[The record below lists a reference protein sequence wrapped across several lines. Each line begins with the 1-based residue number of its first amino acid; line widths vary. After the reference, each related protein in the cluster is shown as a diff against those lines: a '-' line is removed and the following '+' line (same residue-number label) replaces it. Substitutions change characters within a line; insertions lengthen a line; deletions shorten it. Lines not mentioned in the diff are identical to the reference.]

1 MGQKV
6 NPKGFRLINNSN
18 YLSNWYSHKCKY
30 LNLIKEDEFLRKNI
44 DLSFKNFLTI
54 SDIKITR
61 SNNINIKNNSVF
73 INISFLHPTEKEMKS
88 YLSKNYAN
96 LFFKKNISYLKLF
109 NNNLLELF
117 SFLLKAKIK
126 CLIKKLEF
134 NSTNKIF
141 IETYFIENI
150 CENASL
156 ISKYVAKELE
166 KRISFRKI
174 MVDIISRIESSNNK
188 GIKIQI
194 SGRLNGAEMA
204 RTEWK
209 KYGKIPLHTL
219 DANIDYF
226 QENAKTIYGI
236 IGVKVW
242 LFV

>member
-6 NPKGFRLINNSN
+6 NPKGFRLINNLN
-18 YLSNWYSHKCKY
+18 YLSNWYSNKFKY
-30 LNLIKEDEFLRKNI
+30 LNLVKEDNYLRKIIN
-44 DLSFKNFLTI
+44 LSFKNLLVI
-54 SDIKITR
+54 SGIRISRLNGNKNMKNSIFIKIC
-61 SNNINIKNNSVF
+61 
-73 INISFLHPTEKEMKS
+73 FLHPTEKEIKS
-88 YLSKNYAN
+88 YLFKNYNN
-96 LFFKKNISYLKLF
+96 LFPNKNSSYLKLF
-109 NNNLLELF
+109 NNNILQLF
-117 SFLLKAKIK
+117 SFTLKNRIK
-126 CLIKKLEF
+126 SLIKKLES
-134 NSTNKIF
+134 NSSNKVY

-174 MVDIISRIESSNNK
+174 MVDIISRIESTNNK

-242 LFV
+242 LFI